1 MKDNVK
7 GKNEKSE
14 KMPKKGFPRGINIDY
29 EGVLLLFLSVG

>member
-7 GKNEKSE
+7 GEYE
-14 KMPKKGFPRGINIDY
+14 KMPKKGFSRHINIDY